1 MDNVVEAL
9 IEIPLHSKNKYE
21 VDNATGKIKL
31 DRVIYASMVYPT
43 EYGIIENTLAP
54 DGDPLDILVV
64 SDYPSFPG
72 CYVPARVLGYLEM
85 TDGGKPDYKLISV
98 VDCDP
103 RYSDYYEL
111 DELPD
116 FILKEIRNYTCDIVD
131 EIKTGQGT
139 FRHDNLT
146 NKICPNCGK
155 KLLAVNGKNAKML
168 VCQDRECGY
177 KETLSRTTNA
187 RCPKCHKRMEM
198 YVKGKEETFICA
210 CGYKEKL
217 SAFQARRAKEGAGVN
232 KRDVQKYM
240 RQQQKEAKEPVNNAF
255 AQALAG
261 LKLE

>member
-21 VDNATGKIKL
+21 VDNETGKIKL

-116 FILKEIRNYTCDIVD
+116 FILKEIRNFFENYKVLQGVNVT
-131 EIKTGQGT
+131 TGAY
-139 FRHDNLT
+139 R
-146 NKICPNCGK
+146 
-155 KLLAVNGKNAKML
+155 
-168 VCQDRECGY
+168 
-177 KETLSRTTNA
+177 
-187 RCPKCHKRMEM
+187 
-198 YVKGKEETFICA
+198 GKEDAIKIIEECTER
-210 CGYKEKL
+210 YK
-217 SAFQARRAKEGAGVN
+217 QAVEG
-232 KRDVQKYM
+232 
-240 RQQQKEAKEPVNNAF
+240 
-255 AQALAG
+255 
-261 LKLE
+261 